1 MNTINGVGAPRSIFV
16 PASRS
21 SAATGDWVN
30 FENCKGWRFIIDV
43 GAVAAGG
50 NVKFHKSA
58 VAAGSSSA
66 QIDFATYQKRT
77 ASSDTYTKT
86 SANSSGSHSCITI
99 GNSSDNKT
107 FIVDVNAAELGS
119 TYKFA
124 TVKVPAA
131 FSAALTCVV
140 AIPYGVRYQQDTE
153 PTALS

>member
-1 MNTINGVGAPRSIFV
+1 MNTINGVGAPRSILV
-16 PASRS
+16 PASRN

-30 FENCKGWRFIIDV
+30 FEGVKGWRFIIDC
-43 GAVAAGG
+43 GAVTAGG
-50 NVKFHKSA
+50 NVKLHKSA

-66 QIDFATYQKRT
+66 QIDFAHYYKRT

-99 GNSSDNKT
+99 GNSSDSKT
-107 FIVDVNAAELGS
+107 FIVDVAAAELGS
-119 TYKFA
+119 TYKFG

-140 AIPYGVRYQQDTE
+140 AIPYGVRYQQDAE

>member
-1 MNTINGVGAPRSIFV
+1 MNTISDVGAPRSILV

-21 SAATGDWVN
+21 SAAAGDWVS
-30 FENCKGWRFIIDV
+30 FENCAGWRFIIDL
-43 GAVAAGG
+43 GAATAGG
-50 NVKFHKSA
+50 NVTLHKSA
-58 VAAGSSSA
+58 VATGASSA
-66 QIDFATYQKRT
+66 QIDFASYQKRT

-86 SANSSGSHSCITI
+86 TANTASSHSCITI

-107 FIVDVNAAELGS
+107 FIVDVKAAELGGS
-119 TYKFA
+119 YKFA

-140 AIPYGVRYQQDTE
+140 ALPFGVRYQQDSE